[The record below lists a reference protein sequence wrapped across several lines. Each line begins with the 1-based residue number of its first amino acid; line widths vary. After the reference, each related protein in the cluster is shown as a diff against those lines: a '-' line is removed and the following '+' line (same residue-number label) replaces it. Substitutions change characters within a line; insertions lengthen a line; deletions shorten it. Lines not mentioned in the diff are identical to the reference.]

1 VITEEQRDRVERE
14 CETRQMVAGTGK
26 EREGTACLMSAVN
39 LALLGRLTDGPN
51 PCVSE
56 VVREM
61 VIGLHDHLPDEIRSG
76 QAWRSLGPLMLGTGG
91 DGHDDERVSAIL
103 GWVRGSVLSD
113 DDVPGV
119 PAATYAAAVRAEGA
133 ATYADAA
140 RSAAHAVAAA
150 CTAAC
155 TAAYTADRD
164 AALAAFTASRNA
176 ASEAAV
182 LADVLAFAAFRDA
195 AAAAAA
201 AADAA
206 RKEFWRRAD
215 APGLVGRICEIG
227 R

>member
-14 CETRQMVAGTGK
+14 CETRQMVAGTGE

-39 LALLGRLTDGPN
+39 RGLTGLLTDGAHA
-51 PCVSE
+51 CVSE

-61 VIGLHDHLPDEIRSG
+61 VIGLHDQLPDEIRSG

-91 DGHDDERVSAIL
+91 DGHDEERVATIL

-113 DDVPGV
+113 DDVPDV
-119 PAATYAAAVRAEGA
+119 PAAAVRAEGA
-133 ATYADAA
+133 AARSAA
-140 RSAAHAVAAA
+140 RSAAVACTAA
-150 CTAAC
+150 CTAAY

-164 AALAAFTASRNA
+164 AALAAFTASRSA

-182 LADVLAFAAFRDA
+182 FADVLAFAAFRDA
-195 AAAAAA
+195 VNEADR

-206 RKEFWRRAD
+206 RKEFWRRVD
-215 APGLVGRICEIG
+215 AAGLVRQICEIG

>member
-14 CETRQMVAGTGK
+14 CATRRMVAGTGE
-26 EREGTACLMSAVN
+26 EREGTACLMSAVG
-39 LALLGRLTDGPN
+39 LGLTGWLTDGPH

-91 DGHDDERVSAIL
+91 DGRDGRRVQMVL
-103 GWVRGSVLSD
+103 EWVRGSVLSD
-113 DDVPGV
+113 DDVLDV

-133 ATYADAA
+133 ATYAAA

-182 LADVLAFAAFRDA
+182 FADVLAFAAFRDA
-195 AAAAAA
+195 VNEADR

-206 RKEFWRRAD
+206 RKEFWWRAD
-215 APGLVGRICEIG
+215 APGLVGQICEIG